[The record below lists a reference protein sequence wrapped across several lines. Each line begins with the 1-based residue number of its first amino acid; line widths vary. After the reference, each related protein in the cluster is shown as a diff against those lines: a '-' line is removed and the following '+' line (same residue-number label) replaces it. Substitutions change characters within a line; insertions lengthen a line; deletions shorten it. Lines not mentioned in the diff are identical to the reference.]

1 MTIKSTIK
9 AHDFISKEYWQNN
22 YNTVKEVYI
31 PMSETFVYKD
41 VQGIKGFISVIN
53 NEFIGALFVDIDFQG
68 NGIGKQLIDYAV
80 SKYGKLQLAVYKEN
94 KKSVEFYIN
103 RGFKIIEEQIND
115 DSKHVEYI
123 MEKSLS
129 RI

>member
-1 MTIKSTIK
+1 MSKNEEKMHLPKVTVDDFFTTQEERNDEKLEKSK
-9 AHDFISKEYWQNN
+9 S
-22 YNTVKEVYI
+22 
-31 PMSETFVYKD
+31 
-41 VQGIKGFISVIN
+41 
-53 NEFIGALFVDIDFQG
+53 L
-68 NGIGKQLIDYAV
+68 
-80 SKYGKLQLAVYKEN
+80 YKEN